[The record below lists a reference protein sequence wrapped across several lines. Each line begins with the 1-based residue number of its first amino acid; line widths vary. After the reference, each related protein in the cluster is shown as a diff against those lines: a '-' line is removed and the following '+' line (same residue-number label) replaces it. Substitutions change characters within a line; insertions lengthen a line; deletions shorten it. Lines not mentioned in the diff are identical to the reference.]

1 MPISAKAMELENQ
14 SIGANGAP
22 TLAAAYELLREQWE
36 SGERDRE
43 LALHLNFLAWY
54 LIIEPSHLTGLDEAR
69 ISSES
74 LVAVFN
80 TVHDWLLP
88 NGTDTNDA
96 EALYVVGLP
105 ARMFP
110 GMFGH
115 HDLWASPKAFRKV
128 LVKDSDKGFSR
139 WSPGIFRPG
148 KGCPGK
154 IVGWIHESC
163 DDHEPDS

>member
-43 LALHLNFLAWY
+43 LALHLIFLAWY

-74 LVAVFN
+74 LVGVFN

-88 NGTDTNDA
+88 TGTNDA

-105 ARMFP
+105 ASMFP
-110 GMFGH
+110 WALGDH
-115 HDLWASPKAFRKV
+115 ELWAVRSEAYRIRYRQLAPEGIDPAVF
-128 LVKDSDKGFSR
+128 DSRGAYGDYFESQAR
-139 WSPGIFRPG
+139 V
-148 KGCPGK
+148 
-154 IVGWIHESC
+154 VGGY
-163 DDHEPDS
+163 

>member
-43 LALHLNFLAWY
+43 LALHLSFLAWY
-54 LIIEPSHLTGLDEAR
+54 LIIEPSHLTGLDESR
-69 ISSES
+69 TSSES

-88 NGTDTNDA
+88 TGAATNDA

-105 ARMFP
+105 ASMFP
-110 GMFGH
+110 WLLGD
-115 HDLWASPKAFRKV
+115 HDLWTARSEAYRIRYRQLAPDGIDPAVFDSRGAYGDYFESQASV
-128 LVKDSDKGFSR
+128 
-139 WSPGIFRPG
+139 
-148 KGCPGK
+148 
-154 IVGWIHESC
+154 VGGY
-163 DDHEPDS
+163 